1 MRRLLHPKK
10 WVLSDIFLVSY
21 TTLILIFVYEKTE
34 SVLAYL
40 IYCMLA
46 YSLVAFGVAEA

>member
-10 WVLSDIFLVSY
+10 WVLSAIPLVSY
-21 TTLILIFVYEKTE
+21 TTLILIFVYGKTE
-34 SVLAYL
+34 SVLAYP
-40 IYCMLA
+40 IYCMSA